1 MLGSASLIVEGFGG
15 TEMEYVVWFS
25 IGLAAIA
32 MFVLV
37 FVWPMT
43 LYNLFWVAVTN
54 RTATLPVYYQ
64 KAGFPRVIYY
74 SVKGNIRIVYGVLCL
89 TCALSLHLA
98 VADLIMNGCSDCYAT
113 PFQKY
118 TLLTFTATLF
128 AIALSGQWL
137 VGRVN
142 YSDLH
147 QEGGLFFWRGL
158 IRRILPNARKT

>member
-1 MLGSASLIVEGFGG
+1 MLGSASPFVEGFGG

-25 IGLAAIA
+25 IGLAGIA

-64 KAGFPRVIYY
+64 MAGFPRVIYY
-74 SVKGNIRIVYGVLCL
+74 SVRGKTRVIYGVLCL

-98 VADLIMNGCSDCYAT
+98 VADLIMNSCGSCYAT

-118 TLLTFTATLF
+118 TLLTFVATLF
-128 AIALSGQWL
+128 IIALSGQWV

-142 YSDLH
+142 YSELH
-147 QEGGLFFWRGL
+147 QEGGLFFWKGL
-158 IRRILPNARKT
+158 IRRLLLNARNS